1 MNVIDRYREGE
12 PVELCEGELLTPAG
26 LAGDA
31 ARGVLVEH
39 AMEVTVNTVP
49 TMRVVCTPD
58 HLVDLVVGRLYTE
71 GIVGGLDDIEDIY
84 VCDQGTRASVLLSCH
99 HADFSR
105 QGVET
110 GSLVLHGATASITA
124 TSPATSARPR

>member
-1 MNVIDRYREGE
+1 
-12 PVELCEGELLTPAG
+12 
-26 LAGDA
+26 
-31 ARGVLVEH
+31 
-39 AMEVTVNTVP
+39 MEVTVNTVP

-105 QGVET
+105 QGVDVYKRQ
-110 GSLVLHGATASITA
+110 SF
-124 TSPATSARPR
+124 TSSARWCSSSRSSSWYVRGMP

>member
-1 MNVIDRYREGE
+1 MNVVDRFREGE

-26 LAGDA
+26 LAGGA
-31 ARGVLVEH
+31 ARKVLVEH
-39 AMEVTVNTVP
+39 ATEVTVNTVP

-99 HADFSR
+99 HADFAAGCR
-105 QGVET
+105 D
-110 GSLVLHGATASITA
+110 GSLVLYGQ
-124 TSPATSARPR
+124 PRL

>member
-71 GIVGGLDDIEDIY
+71 GIVGGARRYRGHLRMRSGDA
-84 VCDQGTRASVLLSCH
+84 CLGAALLPSC
-99 HADFSR
+99 
-105 QGVET
+105 
-110 GSLVLHGATASITA
+110 
-124 TSPATSARPR
+124 